1 MLLKSKIAIN
11 INQIQNFMTSQE
23 IIQRLKDGNARFV
36 ADRLD
41 GKLQDSSRRDSLTGG
56 QNPYAIILSCADS
69 RVVPE
74 LAFDTGLGEVFV
86 VRVAGNIANS
96 SSIASIEY
104 AVAHIGSKVIVV
116 LGHESCG
123 AVTAAVSGGDNGY
136 NLNHLLSHITPAI
149 AASPEGAAV
158 NDVVK
163 KNAEMNAGE
172 LVNRSAIIRDAVNA
186 GKVQI
191 VPAYYNLGSGK
202 IDFLD

>member
-1 MLLKSKIAIN
+1 
-11 INQIQNFMTSQE
+11 MTSQE
-23 IIQRLKDGNARFV
+23 IIERLKAGNARFV
-36 ADRLD
+36 KDHLD
-41 GKLQDSSRRDSLTGG
+41 GKLQDSNRRNALVGG

-74 LAFDTGLGEVFV
+74 LAFDAGLGELFV

-123 AVTAAVSGGDNGY
+123 AVTAAVNGGDNGY
-136 NLNHLLSHITPAI
+136 NLNHLLSHITPAL
-149 AASPEGAAV
+149 AASEPGSSV

-163 KNAEMNAGE
+163 TNAQLTAKE
-172 LVNRSAIIRDAVNA
+172 LETRSGIISSAVA
-186 GKVQI
+186 DGKLDI
-191 VPAYYNLGSGK
+191 VPAYYNLDTGK
-202 IDFLD
+202 IDFL